1 MPEDLLAIDD
11 VVKRYDA
18 LTALKGVSLR
28 VRAGTVHGLLGENGA
43 GKSTLVKTIAG
54 LVAPTSGTIVW
65 NGQPVANANVEA
77 MEDLGVF
84 LVTQEPMVVDSMT
97 VADNLMLGRWPSA
110 GIFVNDR
117 KMYEMAASFLD
128 DLDDANLDPH
138 QLAGE
143 LSAVDRRKLNIS
155 RALHSGGKLIILDE
169 PTTDLSVSDKALL
182 FDFIRKL
189 KTSGVS
195 FIFISHYN
203 EEILEICDEVSVLR
217 DGEMVR
223 ANQSVAAVNSDQLS
237 EMVVGRDVTLFQRG
251 PQPEERSVAWSLRD
265 ITAPGLSVTELDI
278 HEGEIIGFAGLPGSG
293 ARELGQVLFGLKP
306 GSRGHLNH
314 RGTPFDVPAH
324 PAEAIEN
331 RIAFLA
337 EDRLRNGFIG
347 IQSIAENI
355 TLSSIKRVAT
365 AGWIRRSKERD
376 LVSRFS
382 KVFEI
387 KAPSQD
393 VPVLSLS
400 GGNQQK
406 VCISRL
412 MATEPQLV
420 ILNEPTRGIDVGVKE
435 EVHRIV
441 DDMTKSGVSA
451 IVITSDLDE
460 MLRVADRI
468 AMFSGGR
475 IISVQPTSDLTKDIV
490 FSRAFASSE
499 TARLSA

>member
-1 MPEDLLAIDD
+1 MTSFLLEIDN
-11 VVKRYDA
+11 VVKQYGA

-28 VRAGTVHGLLGENGA
+28 VKPGTVHGLLGENGA

-54 LVAPTSGTIVW
+54 MVAPTSGGIVW
-65 NGQPVANANVEA
+65 EGREVNDADVEA

-97 VADNLMLGRWPSA
+97 VADNLMLGRWPST
-110 GIFVNDR
+110 GGFVNDR
-117 KMYEMAASFLD
+117 NLYRMATSFLN

-169 PTTDLSVSDKALL
+169 PTTDLSVSDKKLL
-182 FDFIRKL
+182 FDFIRTL
-189 KTSGVS
+189 KQTGVS

-217 DGEMVR
+217 DGNMVG
-223 ANQSVAAVNSDQLS
+223 ANKSVAQVSSDALS
-237 EMVVGRDVTLFQRG
+237 EMVVGRDVVLFNRSA
-251 PQPEERSVAWSLRD
+251 QPKRPVAWSLRQ
-265 ITAPGLSVTELDI
+265 IEAPELSIDHLDI
-278 HEGEIIGFAGLPGSG
+278 QEGEIIGFAGLPGSG
-293 ARELGQVLFGLKP
+293 ARELGRALYGLTP
-306 GSRGHLNH
+306 GARGHLNH
-314 RGTPFDVPAH
+314 RGAQLNLPAH
-324 PAEAIEN
+324 PAQAITN
-331 RIAFLA
+331 QIAFLA
-337 EDRLRNGFIG
+337 EDRLRDGFIG

-355 TLSSIKRVAT
+355 TMSSIGRVAT
-365 AGWIRRSKERD
+365 AGWVDRARERS
-376 LVSRFS
+376 LVERFS
-382 KVFEI
+382 KIFEI
-387 KAPSQD
+387 KAQSQNA
-393 VPVLSLS
+393 PVLSLS

-435 EVHRIV
+435 EVHRII
-441 DDMTKSGVSA
+441 DNMTRSGVSA

-460 MLRVADRI
+460 MLRVADRV
-468 AMFSGGR
+468 AMFVNGK
-475 IISVQPTSDLTKDIV
+475 ILDVQPTSELTKDIV
-490 FSRAFASSE
+490 FEKAFSSSE
-499 TARLSA
+499 PVRLSA